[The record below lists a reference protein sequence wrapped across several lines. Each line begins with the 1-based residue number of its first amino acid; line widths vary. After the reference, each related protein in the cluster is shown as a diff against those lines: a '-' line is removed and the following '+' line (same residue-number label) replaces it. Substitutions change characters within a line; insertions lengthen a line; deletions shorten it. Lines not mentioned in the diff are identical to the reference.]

1 MCAKSMLLKDLL
13 DTFVYEST
21 GTCSSVCARTKIIF
35 LLLPLG
41 VVLRLT
47 ERNILDSFTGEAE
60 NIYQIAHKEEVFSL
74 NLDAVLRQDSTER

>member
-1 MCAKSMLLKDLL
+1 MCAKSMLLKDLPDNL
-13 DTFVYEST
+13 VYEST
-21 GTCSSVCARTKIIF
+21 GACSGACAWTKIIL
-35 LLLPLG
+35 LLLPLS

-60 NIYQIAHKEEVFSL
+60 NIYQIAHQEEVFSL